1 MADEKSAEAIAA
13 NSLAARAAAGQTIRR
28 RAANLPSK
36 AKQGDRPASTRA
48 AGHGGSS
55 NTMMRL
61 YTQDDHV
68 GLRVEPVV
76 VLGLSVV
83 FVASVVCLHLANKLM
98 RWLMK

>member
-1 MADEKSAEAIAA
+1 MH
-13 NSLAARAAAGQTIRR
+13 RR

-36 AKQGDRPASTRA
+36 SNDKDRPNSTRS
-48 AGHGGSS
+48 AGFGGSS

-68 GLRVEPVV
+68 GLKVEPVV

-98 RWLMK
+98 KVFMK

>member
-1 MADEKSAEAIAA
+1 MSDEKSGSVIAS
-13 NSLAARAAAGQTIRR
+13 NSLAARAAAGQTVRR

-36 AKQGDRPASTRA
+36 QSDRPSSTRA

-55 NTMMRL
+55 NTMMKL

-68 GLRVEPVV
+68 GLKVEPVV

>member
-1 MADEKSAEAIAA
+1 MSGEKSAEAIAA

-36 AKQGDRPASTRA
+36 QADRPASTRA

-98 RWLMK
+98 RWFMK

>member
-1 MADEKSAEAIAA
+1 MAEDKSDPILA
-13 NSLAARAAAGQTIRR
+13 NSLAARAAAGQTVRR

-36 AKQGDRPASTRA
+36 IDKDKPNSTRA

-61 YTQDDHV
+61 YTQDDNV
-68 GLRVEPVV
+68 GLKVEPVV
-76 VLGLSVV
+76 VLGLSVT

-98 RWLMK
+98 RWFMK

>member
-1 MADEKSAEAIAA
+1 MAEEKSAEAIAA

-36 AKQGDRPASTRA
+36 QAERPNSTRA

-68 GLRVEPVV
+68 GLKVEPVV

-98 RWLMK
+98 RWFMK

>member
-1 MADEKSAEAIAA
+1 L
-13 NSLAARAAAGQTIRR
+13 NRR

-36 AKQGDRPASTRA
+36 NDKDRPTSTRA

-61 YTQDDHV
+61 YTQDDNV
-68 GLRVEPVV
+68 GLKVEPVV
-76 VLGLSVV
+76 VLGLSVA

-98 RWLMK
+98 RWFMK

>member
-1 MADEKSAEAIAA
+1 MADEKSPETIAA

-28 RAANLPSK
+28 RAAHLPSK
-36 AKQGDRPASTRA
+36 NKEDRPSSTRA

-68 GLRVEPVV
+68 GLKVEPVV